1 MTVNVLL
8 GSLRPVALDSLR
20 GISSL
25 HFFDAR
31 GHSRSFACLPSLHF
45 LIRLEHYNTNMGVL
59 SDCHVQVKRILTD
72 DDFVKR
78 RVFDRGGERGWR
90 STRAGV
96 FVSLHSPPPSFVKIS
111 NVQHFTVM
119 NDYPQQRRKLRG
131 INHLI
136 PAKVLP

>member
-1 MTVNVLL
+1 MKSDDCKCIAEVLL

-59 SDCHVQVKRILTD
+59 SDCHVQVKRILPD
-72 DDFVKR
+72 DDFVKPQKEGFLTG
-78 RVFDRGGERGWR
+78 VGDGDGVLSGRGC
-90 STRAGV
+90 SYHYT
-96 FVSLHSPPPSFVKIS
+96 LLPPF
-111 NVQHFTVM
+111 FCE
-119 NDYPQQRRKLRG
+119 DL
-131 INHLI
+131 
-136 PAKVLP
+136 